1 VVVESKEGG
10 MSSTLREQPSRV
22 TAIFEEAALAFNL
35 PRNATL
41 EDLAEEL
48 GALGERYG
56 GPPLYVDVRLPG

>member
-1 VVVESKEGG
+1 
-10 MSSTLREQPSRV
+10 MSSTLRQQPSRV

-35 PRNATL
+35 PQGATL

-56 GPPLYVDVRLPG
+56 GPPLYVDVMLPA